1 MQVKSF
7 KVHPS
12 EGHDF
17 ANDIYYA
24 GDDSFQLEMPKF
36 RGNAV
41 CSIGGIKRPSFF
53 PCRKS

>member
-1 MQVKSF
+1 M
-7 KVHPS
+7 HPP

-24 GDDSFQLEMPKF
+24 GDDPFQLEMPKF

-41 CSIGGIKRPSFF
+41 CSIGGIRRPSIF
-53 PCRKS
+53 PCRKSQ